1 MSKKI
6 WKAIEISILKQI
18 YACKGGVEQSNLF
31 ILLEKRY
38 GISEKIF
45 SDILHKLVEH
55 GDCIIEKIIKL
66 NKEEIDVVFVTLKGV
81 ETLGEKE
88 DISVKKVLSNKIAY
102 ELKCEG
108 YASYAE
114 WLDNNREK
122 LILEENITGM
132 YARALG
138 DMGCVLLMENIEKI
152 KESLEVAIEQLKGR
166 MEKTLE
172 LCNVIDVSI
181 VIAVYE
187 KLLDL
192 IGRDNFVEEV
202 KKANKLF
209 DSIMP
214 DRHNAVD
221 SFL

>member
-1 MSKKI
+1 MSIVKNKYINKNPQAKNHACGFLFFVNYKYDYIYFLKNYSHSQETKNKI
-6 WKAIEISILKQI
+6 G
-18 YACKGGVEQSNLF
+18 YN
-31 ILLEKRY
+31 ILLITHSLEK
-38 GISEKIF
+38 GM
-45 SDILHKLVEH
+45 
-55 GDCIIEKIIKL
+55 
-66 NKEEIDVVFVTLKGV
+66 
-81 ETLGEKE
+81 
-88 DISVKKVLSNKIAY
+88 SNKIAY

-108 YASYAE
+108 CASYAE

-132 YARALG
+132 YARVLG
-138 DMGCVLLMENIEKI
+138 DMGCVLLMENAEEI

-166 MEKTLE
+166 MEKTPE

-181 VIAVYE
+181 VMAVYE

-192 IGRDNFVEEV
+192 IGKDNFVEEV